1 VCGTRLDDYLL
12 GNLGPFLLDDDDK
25 MSLGRGTCLG
35 LLKQA
40 WLTQTASWASKFR
53 RNSWPAVPKIKQE
66 RSSVKHSNSAASET
80 GSNPTRTRRSN
91 ASTASHPR
99 RERERLHLQNL
110 PVHSRIPHPHN
121 WLPELASTNGSKFPT
136 TRPFRRHH
144 CPDRIRRPGRTGTF

>member
-1 VCGTRLDDYLL
+1 MLGTLETGLAYTDGLL
-12 GNLGPFLLDDDDK
+12 GFQISEEFVACCAKNKARTFLGQTLK
-25 MSLGRGTCLG
+25 LGG
-35 LLKQA
+35 LRNGIEPN
-40 WLTQTASWASKFR
+40 TA
-53 RNSWPAVPKIKQE
+53 
-66 RSSVKHSNSAASET
+66 
-80 GSNPTRTRRSN
+80 TRRSN

-144 CPDRIRRPGRTGTF
+144 CPDRIRRPGRAGTF